1 MCQVAFQ
8 IKKYLQ
14 IFMRNL
20 HAGPSLAID
29 LYKNTRRPIS
39 RVLSSSLTSEAA
51 NNLGWPFIW
60 DVRYRTP
67 RATDPGSGS
76 KTYLP
81 AYSAN
86 SSRVDTDM
94 PPLLGLAPGGVCRAA
109 DVAAGAVRSYHTL
122 SPLPDHNVVRWFA
135 FCGTFP
141 RVTPAGCYPAPC
153 FRGARTFLPCCGCPQ
168 QEQPSDRL
176 ANKIYALTGRHS
188 INRRRPV
195 ASAVVSSSAIPVI

>member
-8 IKKYLQ
+8 TKKYLQ
-14 IFMRNL
+14 ILMRIPN
-20 HAGPSLAID
+20 AGPSLAID

-81 AYSAN
+81 VYSAN
-86 SSRVDTDM
+86 
-94 PPLLGLAPGGVCRAA
+94 
-109 DVAAGAVRSYHTL
+109 
-122 SPLPDHNVVRWFA
+122 
-135 FCGTFP
+135 
-141 RVTPAGCYPAPC
+141 
-153 FRGARTFLPCCGCPQ
+153 
-168 QEQPSDRL
+168 
-176 ANKIYALTGRHS
+176 
-188 INRRRPV
+188 
-195 ASAVVSSSAIPVI
+195 